1 MALTGAAASFLCDER
16 GLFVTQRQSIP
27 AASVAELDKCRR
39 RRGLSL
45 TLTQLSLVGSAPL
58 LYLLGH
64 LYFNPITTT
73 VLQYQ
78 YSKVLRMEYY
88 YYYYC
93 AAVRASKP
101 MSHQGSMPNSAS
113 TAHLSDGRISAPTI
127 QYSDEKRRAC
137 PLVFFFF
144 FYQQYG
150 VHTVLC
156 CTLRYAIYGIDFDH
170 LPRLADH
177 SAPRATYAT
186 GSSPRAPVVD
196 HTRSTVMT
204 GARNRKDPSQPLPIH
219 PLWTAHGQ

>member
-1 MALTGAAASFLCDER
+1 
-16 GLFVTQRQSIP
+16 
-27 AASVAELDKCRR
+27 
-39 RRGLSL
+39 
-45 TLTQLSLVGSAPL
+45 
-58 LYLLGH
+58 
-64 LYFNPITTT
+64 
-73 VLQYQ
+73 
-78 YSKVLRMEYY
+78 MEYY
-88 YYYYC
+88 YYDYYC

-101 MSHQGSMPNSAS
+101 TSHQGSMPNSAS
-113 TAHLSDGRISAPTI
+113 TAHLSDGRISASTI

-137 PLVFFFF
+137 PLVFFFLPT
-144 FYQQYG
+144 
-150 VHTVLC
+150 VHTEYILY

-204 GARNRKDPSQPLPIH
+204 GARNRKDPRQPLPIH